1 MPPRLAQAFDNSSPG
16 RPTSRTQL
24 FRASCVTAAQQ
35 RLSDLTAASRSSNC
49 ERGEVA
55 GTQVSLVAGRDYFRR
70 LLEQA
75 IVTAPVTEADVTCG
89 YDW

>member
-1 MPPRLAQAFDNSSPG
+1 M
-16 RPTSRTQL
+16 
-24 FRASCVTAAQQ
+24 
-35 RLSDLTAASRSSNC
+35 
-49 ERGEVA
+49 
-55 GTQVSLVAGRDYFRR
+55 SLVAGRDYFRR